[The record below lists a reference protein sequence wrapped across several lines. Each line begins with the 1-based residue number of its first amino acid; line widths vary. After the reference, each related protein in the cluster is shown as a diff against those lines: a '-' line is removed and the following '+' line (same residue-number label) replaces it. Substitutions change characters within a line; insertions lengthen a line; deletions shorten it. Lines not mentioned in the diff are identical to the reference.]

1 MIPARTETSFATATA
16 VEELGGGRFGAVV
29 DEGWFAVRG
38 PNGGYLAAIVLRAMA
53 AAVADPARHARSL
66 TLHYTRPPAA
76 GPVDLDV
83 TVERAGRRLSTVS
96 ARMEQEGGLC
106 VLAVG
111 AFSLDFAGERAW
123 SDPPPAA
130 PPADEVE
137 PYPREQALVPIAQRF
152 EVRPAIGPVPFSGA
166 DEARTGGW
174 IAFAPGDDAPL
185 DAAALAMLTD
195 AWLPSP
201 FTRLAAPM
209 AVPTVD
215 LTIHFRAPDV
225 AAAWPALV
233 DFRSR
238 FAHGGFFEEDG
249 QVWSADGRLLAQS
262 RQLGLLL

>member
-1 MIPARTETSFATATA
+1 MTPARTETTFAAATA
-16 VEELGGGRFGAVV
+16 VEERGEGRFGAVV

-38 PNGGYLAAIVLRAMA
+38 PNGGYLAAIVLRAMG

-76 GPVDLDV
+76 GPVDLAV
-83 TVERAGRRLSTVS
+83 TVERVGRRLSTVT
-96 ARMEQEGGLC
+96 ARMEQEGRLC

-111 AFSLDFAGERAW
+111 AFSVDFPGEHAW

-137 PYPREQALVPIAQRF
+137 SSPREQALVSIAQRF
-152 EVRPAIGPVPFSGA
+152 EVRPALGPAPFSGA

-174 IAFAPGDDAPL
+174 IAFAEGDEAPL
-185 DAAALAMLTD
+185 DAPALAMLTD

-201 FTRLAAPM
+201 FTRLKTPM

-215 LTIHFRAPDV
+215 LTVHLRAPEV

-233 DFRSR
+233 EFRSR

-249 QVWSADGRLLAQS
+249 RVWSADGRLLAQS
-262 RQLGLLL
+262 CQLGLLR